1 MIYHLF
7 SFCGFVVDYKIHVDM
22 EVVSNV
28 QWRTQGFCLGG
39 GGEGSTNSVE
49 DRTEGMGIWG
59 Q

>member
-1 MIYHLF
+1 M
-7 SFCGFVVDYKIHVDM
+7 DYKIHVDM

-39 GGEGSTNSVE
+39 GGGGSTNSVE